1 MPLARLSLARPHI
14 QACSGAS
21 GSALRRDPAYSD
33 HKQPN
38 APINAEFSF
47 YLARTLLTGLFIV
60 GGSNPDF
67 GYEKAPANAGALFV
81 LFGAPGSMA
90 AAAGAAW
97 PFGLSLA
104 LQRICAGAHISNRPV
119 YCRRFESRLR
129 IRKSPG
135 KCWGFVRVV
144 WRARKDSNLRPPGS

>member
-81 LFGAPGSMA
+81 LFGAPGRMA

-97 PFGLSLA
+97 AFGLSLGV
-104 LQRICAGAHISNRPV
+104 QRMWAGAPISHRSG
-119 YCRRFESRLR
+119 YCWRVESR
-129 IRKSPG
+129 
-135 KCWGFVRVV
+135 
-144 WRARKDSNLRPPGS
+144 AR